1 VVVAEIHALHDRR
14 VSGTRANIDHFV
26 IGPAGV
32 FVIDAKRHQGRGLV
46 RRARRHRA
54 QGPARGEARG
64 RAARVGSAS
73 PMAAAT
79 SRPALSVQQVLE
91 SLGRSAPDFVSLV
104 EESGSSD
111 HDPED

>member
-1 VVVAEIHALHDRR
+1 
-14 VSGTRANIDHFV
+14 
-26 IGPAGV
+26 
-32 FVIDAKRHQGRGLV
+32 
-46 RRARRHRA
+46 
-54 QGPARGEARG
+54 
-64 RAARVGSAS
+64 
-73 PMAAAT
+73 MAAAT